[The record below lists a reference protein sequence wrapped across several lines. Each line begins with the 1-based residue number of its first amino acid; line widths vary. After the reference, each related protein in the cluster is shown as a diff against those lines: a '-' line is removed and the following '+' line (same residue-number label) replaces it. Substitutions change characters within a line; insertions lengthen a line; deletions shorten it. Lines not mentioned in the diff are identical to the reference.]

1 MTPANTESA
10 GAANASG
17 GAPSP
22 WLDIPSTD
30 YAAHMSSPEV
40 GQLGV
45 LSGLMH
51 DTLHVTRP
59 ERLLVL
65 GCGIGNGFEHID
77 PAATRVAT
85 GIDINAA
92 YLAELE
98 ARLPNPPYQ
107 RFLLCAD
114 LAVHELPEGAFDLIH
129 AALVFEYLDWRA
141 LLPRAVKALAPQG
154 CLSVVVQR
162 PSPAAPAVSH
172 TPYTSLRK
180 LESVFT
186 HVAPA
191 DVVTAAA
198 MEGLVLESLRHHAL
212 PQQKSFAAM
221 RFRARQL
228 TS

>member
-1 MTPANTESA
+1 MNPANNLDSA
-10 GAANASG
+10 GVAA
-17 GAPSP
+17 GAESNP
-22 WLDIPSTD
+22 WLDIPSAD

-45 LSGLMH
+45 LSSLMH
-51 DTLHVTRP
+51 DALHMTRP

-77 PAATRVAT
+77 PSATRVVT

-92 YLAELE
+92 YLAELD
-98 ARLPNPPYQ
+98 ARLPEPPYQ
-107 RFLLCAD
+107 RLLHCAD
-114 LAVHELPEGAFDLIH
+114 LATHALPEGAFDLIH

-172 TPYTSLRK
+172 TAYTSLRR
-180 LESVFT
+180 LETVFT

-191 DVVTAAA
+191 DMVTAAA
-198 MEGLVLESLRHHAL
+198 AEGLVLESLRHLSL
-212 PQQKSFAAM
+212 PQQKSFAAL
-221 RFRARQL
+221 RFRARL
-228 TS
+228 PTS

>member
-1 MTPANTESA
+1 MIIT
-10 GAANASG
+10 NADEAVTVTG
-17 GAPSP
+17 DTNP
-22 WLDIPSTD
+22 WLDVPPAD

-45 LSGLMH
+45 LSSLMH
-51 DTLHVTRP
+51 DALQVARP

-77 PAATRVAT
+77 PAATRVVT
-85 GIDINAA
+85 GIDINAV

-98 ARLPNPPYQ
+98 ARLPSPAYQ
-107 RFLLCAD
+107 RFLHCAD
-114 LAVHELPEGAFDLIH
+114 ISAYSLPEQAFDLIY
-129 AALVFEYLDWRA
+129 AALVFEYVNWRA
-141 LLPRAVKALAPQG
+141 LLPRIVGALAREG

-180 LESVFT
+180 LESLFA

-198 MEGLVLESLRHHAL
+198 EQGLVLESLRHHAL
-212 PQQKSFAAM
+212 PQQKSFAAL
-221 RFRARQL
+221 RFRARPA
-228 TS
+228 SS